1 MSASFPPALARY
13 GVVPIAVVVVVGLAL
28 DPILGPA
35 TYLLTLWPAVLL
47 CAWYGGLWPG
57 LLATGLAGLGAAAGR
72 YVLHGPARATEL
84 PVSPTELLGLLLFLL
99 MGALVS
105 GLGERL
111 RTARQQGAEEERR
124 AEEAGRRLRD
134 TLASIRDGVITTDTE
149 GRVTFLNPI
158 AEVLTGWSCREAVG
172 HPLGSVFR
180 VATGAGR
187 TPATASV
194 EGVLRKGGT
203 GPMGQT
209 AKLLARDGGK
219 RPIESSAGRIEDENG
234 AVAGVVVVFRD
245 ISERQR
251 LEEQLRQAQKMEV
264 VGRLAGGVAHDFNNL
279 LTAIN
284 GYSDLLLEDLPAEGH
299 EHEQVAEIRKAG
311 ERAARLT
318 RQLLTFGRQ
327 QVVAPQVLDL
337 NALVQGAAALLQ
349 RVIGEDVKLATALDP
364 DLARVKADR
373 GQLEQVL
380 LNLAVNAR
388 DAMPTGGRLQVRT
401 QNAPEIFLND
411 RPCVLLEVTDSG
423 RGMDEE
429 TLRHLFEPFFTT
441 KPVGQG
447 TGLGLATV
455 YAIVKQAGGSIEV
468 DSEPGRGTTF
478 RVYLPATE
486 GAGIEERSPGIS
498 PVDAPGGSETVLLV
512 EDEDAVRALAR
523 IVLRQAGYNI
533 LDAGNGTEALQVCAA
548 YRGPIHLLV
557 SDVVMPEFGGRELAE
572 RLAEEYPQMKVLF
585 MSGYTDDAVVRHG
598 VLRDEMAFLQKPF
611 TPAALARKVREVLD
625 TARPGVAHPMP

>member
-1 MSASFPPALARY
+1 VLARY
-13 GVVPIAVVVVVGLAL
+13 GVVPLAVGAVVVPFLAL
-28 DPILGPA
+28 DPVLGPG
-35 TYLLTLWPAVLL
+35 TYVLGLWPAVVF
-47 CAWYGGLWPG
+47 CAWMGGLWPG
-57 LLATGLAGLGAAAGR
+57 LLATGLAGAAAAAGR
-72 YVLHGPARATEL
+72 YAFHGPASATD
-84 PVSPTELLGLLLFLL
+84 LLGLLLFLL
-99 MGALVS
+99 LGALIS
-105 GLGERL
+105 SLGER
-111 RTARQQGAEEERR
+111 RRVARQQAAEAERR

-149 GRVTFLNPI
+149 GRVTFLNPV
-158 AEVLTGWSCREAVG
+158 AEILTGWPRAEAMG
-172 HPLGSVFR
+172 HPLGEVFR
-180 VATGAGR
+180 VATGSGW

-194 EGVLRKGGT
+194 EGVLRKGGS

-209 AKLLARDGGK
+209 AKILSRDGTK
-219 RPIESSAGRIEDENG
+219 RPIESSAGRIEDEAG

-245 ISERQR
+245 VSERQR

-284 GYSDLLLEDLPAEGH
+284 GYSDLLLDDLPAEGH

-327 QVVAPQVLDL
+327 QVVAPQILDL

-349 RVIGEDVKLATALDP
+349 RVIGEDVKLTTVLDLA
-364 DLARVKADR
+364 LARVKVDR

-388 DAMPTGGRLQVRT
+388 DAMPTGGRLHVRT
-401 QNAPEIFLND
+401 QNAPEVLIGD
-411 RPCVLLEVTDSG
+411 RPCVMLEVSDTG

-455 YAIVKQAGGSIEV
+455 YAIVKQAGGHIEV
-468 DSEPGRGTTF
+468 ESEPGRGTTF
-478 RVYLPATE
+478 GVYLPATE
-486 GAGIEERSPGIS
+486 GAAAEERNGGAKPL
-498 PVDAPGGSETVLLV
+498 DAPGGNETVLLV
-512 EDEDAVRALAR
+512 EDEDAVRALGR
-523 IVLRQAGYNI
+523 IVLRQAGYNV
-533 LDAGNGTEALQVCAA
+533 LDAGNGAEALQVCAA
-548 YRGPIHLLV
+548 YRGPIHLLL

-572 RLAEEYPQMKVLF
+572 RLVEEYPEMKVLF

-598 VLRDEMAFLQKPF
+598 VLRDEVAFLQKPF
-611 TPAALARKVREVLD
+611 TPAALARKVRDVLD
-625 TARPGVAHPMP
+625 TARPGIANPAR